1 MRRMTWLLVAC
12 ATVAVVLAVI
22 VRPIRNRDQR
32 DAQYFR
38 DLDAWLVANQKT
50 LDDYA
55 EAVIA
60 ERVRKK
66 PACIL
71 YEPPNLPHG
80 TFSTIGATVDA
91 NTNVYLVLNGSHV
104 MFTVGLIRRLGEAE
118 LLGDGSEPRIVYT
131 NHLRGDW
138 WYYRAQ

>member
-50 LDDYA
+50 LDDYV

-60 ERVRKK
+60 GHVKK
-66 PACIL
+66 EPVSIL
-71 YEPPNLPHG
+71 YEPPNLRHG
-80 TFSTIGATVDA
+80 AFFISGASVDA
-91 NTNVYLVLNGSHV
+91 NTNVYLVLNGSRV
-104 MFTVGLIRRLGEAE
+104 MFNAGLVKRHGEAA

-138 WYYRAQ
+138 WYYKAQ